1 MILYCS
7 VIDFEVCTCMMVYVF
22 RFMNPLMELVIYLYE
37 LRIKHIRSIHTCGN
51 YFGTLLCNSRG

>member
-1 MILYCS
+1 MYDLG
-7 VIDFEVCTCMMVYVF
+7 MVYVF